1 MFGGKFSNMLIH
13 FWLPTLNHVTIS
25 LDLTCKNAFLL
36 LKKTN
41 ISLHDCISDFMAIE
55 CSGNGLGLGRS

>member
-1 MFGGKFSNMLIH
+1 MKGKFSNMLIY
-13 FWLPTLNHVTIS
+13 FWLPTLNYVTIS

-41 ISLHDCISDFMAIE
+41 ISLHYYVPDFIAIE
-55 CSGNGLGLGRS
+55 CRATA